1 MYIDK
6 SENQILK
13 ELQINFPTVS
23 VVDLDP
29 ILQQVRQVITK
40 VSIAVQTV
48 FIFTLVAGITVLF
61 SAVHSTI
68 DERKFESAL
77 LRAVGMKKRNVII
90 SLLSEFSAIG
100 LSAGILAASGA
111 SILAWQIA
119 SRFFEISYSFNPSLW
134 LAGIV
139 CGVSLVSLFGYLASR
154 GAIKSAPVNVL
165 RNT

>member
-1 MYIDK
+1 MCIRD
-6 SENQILK
+6 S
-13 ELQINFPTVS
+13 
-23 VVDLDP
+23 
-29 ILQQVRQVITK
+29 
-40 VSIAVQTV
+40 
-48 FIFTLVAGITVLF
+48 
-61 SAVHSTI
+61 STI

-77 LRAVGMKKRNVII
+77 LRAVGMKTRNVII

-119 SRFFEISYSFNPSLW
+119 SRFFEISYIFNLSLW

-139 CGVSLVSLFGYLASR
+139 CGVVLVSLFGYIASR
-154 GAIKSAPVNVL
+154 DAIKSPPVNVL